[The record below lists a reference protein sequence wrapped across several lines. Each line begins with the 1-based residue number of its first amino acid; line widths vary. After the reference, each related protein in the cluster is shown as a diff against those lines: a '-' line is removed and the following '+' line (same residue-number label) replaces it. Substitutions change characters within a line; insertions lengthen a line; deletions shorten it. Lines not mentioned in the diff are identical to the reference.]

1 MKSACECEL
10 FLFADDAALL
20 VSHQDKGEVEKTL
33 SHELFKISQW
43 LVDNRLSL
51 HLGKTES
58 ILFGSAIR
66 LKRSP
71 GFKVIVGGSEV
82 TEKKEVTYLGCILD
96 NTLSGVSM
104 AQKVV
109 SKINQRI
116 RFIARVST
124 YLNRAAL
131 EVLSGA
137 LIQCHYDYACSSWY
151 TGITA
156 ALKGRL
162 QTAQNKLVRLILKL
176 QPRTHLTNTHF
187 NSLKWLRV
195 EERVSQIK
203 LCMVHKIL
211 RNAVPQYLWG
221 YFVTV
226 RNVHEHATRGSPTD
240 LVPDRFNRV
249 VVQNTFL

>member
-1 MKSACECEL
+1 MTRVR
-10 FLFADDAALL
+10 D
-20 VSHQDKGEVEKTL
+20 GE
-33 SHELFKISQW
+33 
-43 LVDNRLSL
+43 
-51 HLGKTES
+51 
-58 ILFGSAIR
+58 
-66 LKRSP
+66 P
-71 GFKVIVGGSEV
+71 GQPE
-82 TEKKEVTYLGCILD
+82 
-96 NTLSGVSM
+96 N
-104 AQKVV
+104 
-109 SKINQRI
+109 KINRQ
-116 RFIARVST
+116 VST

-176 QPRTHLTNTHF
+176 QPRTHTTNTHL

-195 EERVSQIK
+195 EERVAQIK